1 VRHDGKQTFYEAQI
15 RLMVCDATLNAAQG
29 SEEW

>member
-1 VRHDGKQTFYEAQI
+1 VGHDGKQTFYEAQI

-29 SEEW
+29 GDE